1 MTDLAKELTR
11 MLGRKVTSHD
21 VGKWLM
27 QNDLRTEHG
36 KPSPQAFEEGFVR
49 QMPTGR
55 NDGYF
60 YIWHREKTLAVL
72 REAGVIPDNSEES
85 LNDIFEPPFAIVSV
99 GESGFRLID
108 RNGENYIWA
117 RGREVAERLAALL
130 NASS

>member
-1 MTDLAKELTR
+1 MELTR
-11 MLGRKVTSHD
+11 KLGSEITSHMI
-21 VGKWLM
+21 GKWLAEVG
-27 QNDLRTEHG
+27 LRTSSRPRR
-36 KPSPQAFEEGFVR
+36 PSDRAFNEGFVT
-49 QMPTGR
+49 QCSNGR

-72 REAGVIPDNSEES
+72 REAGFIPDTSEES
-85 LNDIFEPPFAIVSV
+85 LNAIFEPPFAIEPV
-99 GESGFRLID
+99 GENGFRLID